1 MANVDEKV
9 MAQVER
15 ELEKNP
21 DLGSSDLFEK
31 MKAKYPSIGELSVR
45 QFHARYPLQVK
56 RRKSASSGSTG
67 TRKKTSSKK
76 TSSKKTSA
84 RKGGRKRSA
93 AKKSAAKAPRSR
105 GRSARPAAPQDT
117 REAVRAALMRF
128 ATELASAEAKA
139 EVVKVLA
146 GADRYVDEVIEA
158 ARS

>member
-56 RRKSASSGSTG
+56 RRKSAASGSTG
-67 TRKKTSSKK
+67 TRKKK
-76 TSSKKTSA
+76 SSKKTSA

-93 AKKSAAKAPRSR
+93 ATKSAAKKGATKAPRTR
-105 GRSARPAAPQDT
+105 RRSARPAAPRDR
-117 REAVRAALMRF
+117 REAVRATLMRF

-139 EVVKVLA
+139 EVGKVLA

-158 ARS
+158 AGS